1 MISFPRIPKRM
12 ILPSLLLGALIVIPF
27 AAPLI
32 TAEDP
37 IKMGVR
43 YRLAAPDLAHWL
55 GRDEFGRDRLARV
68 LYGGQVSLMVAFVAT
83 TIACIVG
90 TFFGLVGAY
99 FRGPS
104 EFVTTRLSD
113 IVLCFPPILLA
124 LLVVTLFGPGAGTL
138 VAVLSVLYF
147 PTFARIAFS
156 EALRVTSLDFVEASR
171 ALGTPSRRI
180 VLGTILPNIAGPL
193 SVQYSLTAAAAI
205 TIESGLSFLG
215 LGVVPPA
222 PSWGQMI
229 RGARQFMN
237 QDPLGIMIPCAALVL
252 TIYAINF
259 FCDRLRDT
267 LDPKGAAGSG
277 MDEVSVPLALADSPT
292 IRDPDVVA
300 VINNLRLETAR
311 FGAPVAVI
319 EEVSLTLRANQ
330 CTALVGESGSGK
342 SLSSLALM
350 GLLPGAIRQASG
362 TLQLRRKT
370 GDVVD
375 LGYLDARTLEQIRGN
390 DIAMIFQEPMTS
402 LNPIH
407 KISDQMI
414 EAILAHRPMP
424 KADARKHAIALLT
437 RVGMNDAERRIDSY
451 PDQMSGGM
459 RQRVMIAMALTC
471 EPRLLIADEPTT
483 ALDVTIQAE
492 IIELLHKLRQDQ
504 GSGLSLLFISHNL
517 GIVADIA
524 DRVAVMYSGQIVEEG
539 PAAQILRDPHH
550 PYTRALIES
559 MPSSHEEMH
568 STGGDRLPA
577 ISGTPP
583 LPSARPSGCA
593 FRDRC
598 PNAMSACAE
607 TRPALYPSPD
617 GERAVR
623 CLRAPE
629 APIGLLNPQTE
640 AA

>member
-1 MISFPRIPKRM
+1 MISLRSFPKRM
-12 ILPSLLLGALIVIPF
+12 ILPSLLLATLIIVPF

-32 TAEDP
+32 TADDP
-37 IKMGVR
+37 VKIAVR
-43 YRLAAPDLAHWL
+43 YRMAAPDLAHWL

-68 LYGGQVSLMVAFVAT
+68 LYGGQVSLTVAFVAT

-104 EFVTTRLSD
+104 EFITSRLSD

-124 LLVVTLFGPGAGTL
+124 LLVVTLFGPGVVTL

-147 PTFARIAFS
+147 PTFARITFA
-156 EALRVTSLDFVEASR
+156 EALRVASLDFVEASR

-229 RGARQFMN
+229 RGARQFMA

-267 LDPKGAAGSG
+267 LDPKGASGSS
-277 MDEVSVPLALADSPT
+277 MDEVSKPLALADAPA
-292 IRDPDVVA
+292 INDPE
-300 VINNLRLETAR
+300 VIAKISNLRLETAR
-311 FGAPVAVI
+311 FGTPAAVI
-319 EEVSLTLRANQ
+319 EDVSLTLRANQ

-362 TLQLRRKT
+362 TLQLRRKSNE
-370 GDVVD
+370 VVD
-375 LGYLDARTLEQIRGN
+375 LGFLDARTLEDIRGN

-402 LNPIH
+402 LNPVHTIG
-407 KISDQMI
+407 DQMV
-414 EAILAHRPMP
+414 EAILAHRPMS
-424 KADARKHAIALLT
+424 K
-437 RVGMNDAERRIDSY
+437 S
-451 PDQMSGGM
+451 
-459 RQRVMIAMALTC
+459 
-471 EPRLLIADEPTT
+471 
-483 ALDVTIQAE
+483 
-492 IIELLHKLRQDQ
+492 
-504 GSGLSLLFISHNL
+504 
-517 GIVADIA
+517 
-524 DRVAVMYSGQIVEEG
+524 
-539 PAAQILRDPHH
+539 AA
-550 PYTRALIES
+550 A
-559 MPSSHEEMH
+559 
-568 STGGDRLPA
+568 STP
-577 ISGTPP
+577 
-583 LPSARPSGCA
+583 
-593 FRDRC
+593 
-598 PNAMSACAE
+598 
-607 TRPALYPSPD
+607 
-617 GERAVR
+617 
-623 CLRAPE
+623 
-629 APIGLLNPQTE
+629 
-640 AA
+640 

>member
-1 MISFPRIPKRM
+1 MMSLSRFPKRM
-12 ILPSLLLGALIVIPF
+12 IVPSILLAALIIIPF

-37 IKMGVR
+37 IKIAVR
-43 YRLAAPDLAHWL
+43 YRMAAPDLAHWL

-68 LYGGQVSLMVAFVAT
+68 LYGGQVSLTVAFVAT
-83 TIACIVG
+83 TIACIIG
-90 TFFGLVGAY
+90 TFFGLIGAY

-104 EFVTTRLSD
+104 EFITSRLSD

-124 LLVVTLFGPGAGTL
+124 LLVVTLFGPGVVTL

-147 PTFARIAFS
+147 PTFARITFA

-180 VLGTILPNIAGPL
+180 VLRTILPNIAGPL

-229 RGARQFMN
+229 RGARQFMA

-277 MDEVSVPLALADSPT
+277 MDEVSKPLALAETPA

-300 VINNLRLETAR
+300 MISNLRLETAR
-311 FGAPVAVI
+311 FGKPAAVI
-319 EEVSLTLRANQ
+319 EDVSLTLRANQ

-350 GLLPGAIRQASG
+350 GLLPGAIRQAGG
-362 TLQLRRKT
+362 TLQLRRKSS
-370 GDVVD
+370 DVVD
-375 LGYLDARTLEQIRGN
+375 LGMMDARTLEDIRGN

-414 EAILAHRPMP
+414 EAILAHRQMS
-424 KADARKHAIALLT
+424 KADARALAVQLLR
-437 RVGMNDAERRIDSY
+437 RVGMNDAERRIDAY

-492 IIELLHKLRQDQ
+492 IIELLQSLRQDQ

-517 GIVADIA
+517 GVVADIA

-539 PAAQILRDPHH
+539 PASQILQDPHH

-559 MPSSHEEMH
+559 MPSSHETLH

-583 LPSARPSGCA
+583 LPSARPSGCT

-598 PNAMSACAE
+598 PIAISACAE
-607 TRPALYPSPD
+607 IRPALYPSAD

-629 APIGLLNPQTE
+629 APADVTNHQTE

>member
-1 MISFPRIPKRM
+1 MMSVRNFPKRM
-12 ILPSLLLGALIVIPF
+12 IVPSLLLAALIIIPF

-32 TAEDP
+32 TADDP
-37 IKMGVR
+37 VKIAVR
-43 YRLAAPDLAHWL
+43 YRLAAPDLEHWL

-68 LYGGQVSLMVAFVAT
+68 LYGGQVSLTVAFVAT
-83 TIACIVG
+83 TIACIIG
-90 TFFGLVGAY
+90 TCFGLVGAY

-104 EFVTTRLSD
+104 EFVTSRLSD

-124 LLVVTLFGPGAGTL
+124 LLVVTLFGPGSVTL

-147 PTFARIAFS
+147 PTFARITFS

-171 ALGTPSRRI
+171 ALGTPSHRI
-180 VLGTILPNIAGPL
+180 VLGTVLPNIAGPL

-267 LDPKGAAGSG
+267 LDPKGASGSG
-277 MDEVSVPLALADSPT
+277 MDEVSKPKSQADAPT
-292 IRDPDVVA
+292 IKDLDVVA
-300 VINNLRLETAR
+300 VINNLRLETAH
-311 FGAPVAVI
+311 FGTPAVI
-319 EEVSLTLRANQ
+319 EGVSLTLRANQ

-350 GLLPGAIRQASG
+350 GLLPGAIRQAGG
-362 TLQLRRKT
+362 TLQLRRKS
-370 GDVVD
+370 GEVVD
-375 LGYLDARTLEQIRGN
+375 LGFLDARTLEDIRGN

-414 EAILAHRPMP
+414 EAITAHRPMS
-424 KADARKHAIALLT
+424 KSDARAHAITLLK

-459 RQRVMIAMALTC
+459 RQRVMIGMALSC

-492 IIELLHKLRQDQ
+492 IIELLQTLRQDQ
-504 GSGLSLLFISHNL
+504 RNGLSLLFISHNL
-517 GIVADIA
+517 GVVADIA
-524 DRVAVMYSGQIVEEG
+524 DRVAVMYSGLIVEEG

-559 MPSSHEEMH
+559 MPSSHEELN
-568 STGGDRLPA
+568 SSRGDRLPA

-583 LPSARPSGCA
+583 LPSARPSGCT

-598 PNAMSACAE
+598 PIALPACADI
-607 TRPALYPSPD
+607 RPALYPSAD

-623 CLRAPE
+623 CVRAPE
-629 APIGLLNPQTE
+629 APAGVMNHQTE

>member
-1 MISFPRIPKRM
+1 M
-12 ILPSLLLGALIVIPF
+12 ILPSLLLAALIIIPF

-32 TAEDP
+32 TADDP
-37 IKMGVR
+37 IKIAVR
-43 YRLAAPDLAHWL
+43 YRLSAPDLEHWL

-68 LYGGQVSLMVAFVAT
+68 LYGGQVSLAVAFVAT

-90 TFFGLVGAY
+90 TLFGLIGAY

-104 EFVTTRLSD
+104 EFVTTRLAD

-124 LLVVTLFGPGAGTL
+124 LLVVTLFGPGAVTL
-138 VAVLSVLYF
+138 IAVLSVLYF

-156 EALRVTSLDFVEASR
+156 EALRVASLDFVEASR

-180 VLGTILPNIAGPL
+180 VLGTILPNIAGPI

-229 RGARQFMN
+229 RGARQFMS
-237 QDPLGIMIPCAALVL
+237 QDPIGIIIPCAALVL

-267 LDPKGAAGSG
+267 LDPKGASGGG
-277 MDEVSVPLALADSPT
+277 MDEVSRPLALADAPA

-300 VINNLRLETAR
+300 VIHNLRLETMR
-311 FGAPVAVI
+311 PSGPVAVI
-319 EEVSLTLRANQ
+319 EDVSLTLRANQ

-350 GLLPGAIRQASG
+350 GLLPGAIRQAAG

-370 GDVVD
+370 GEVVD
-375 LGYLDARTLEQIRGN
+375 LGYLDARTLEEIRGN

-414 EAILAHRPMP
+414 EAILAHRPMSV
-424 KADARKHAIALLT
+424 AEARSHAIQLLV
-437 RVGMNDAERRIDSY
+437 RVGMNDAEGRIDSY

-492 IIELLHKLRQDQ
+492 IIELLHRLRQDQ
-504 GSGLSLLFISHNL
+504 AGGLSLLFISHNL

-524 DRVAVMYSGQIVEEG
+524 DRVAVMYSGLVVEEG
-539 PAAQILRDPHH
+539 PADQILRDPHH
-550 PYTRALIES
+550 PYTRALMES
-559 MPSSHEEMH
+559 MPSSHEELH
-568 STGGDRLPA
+568 STRGDRLPA

-583 LPSARPSGCA
+583 LPGARPSGCA

-598 PNAMSACAE
+598 PIVLAACADI
-607 TRPALYPSPD
+607 RPALYGSAD

-629 APIGLLNPQTE
+629 APAGLLNRQTE
-640 AA
+640 SA

>member
-1 MISFPRIPKRM
+1 MMSAYNFPKRM
-12 ILPSLLLGALIVIPF
+12 FLPSVLLAALIIIPF

-37 IKMGVR
+37 IKIAVR
-43 YRLAAPDLAHWL
+43 YRLAAPDLQHWL

-68 LYGGQVSLMVAFVAT
+68 LYGGQVSLTVAFVAT
-83 TIACIVG
+83 TIACIIG
-90 TFFGLVGAY
+90 TFFGLIGAY

-104 EFVTTRLSD
+104 EFVTSRLSD

-147 PTFARIAFS
+147 PTFARITFS

-180 VLGTILPNIAGPL
+180 LLGTIMPNIAGPL

-267 LDPKGAAGSG
+267 LDPKGASGSG
-277 MDEVSVPLALADSPT
+277 MDEVSKPLALADAPA
-292 IRDPDVVA
+292 IKDPDVVA
-300 VINNLRLETAR
+300 AITKLRLETAR
-311 FGAPVAVI
+311 FGMPAAVI
-319 EEVSLTLRANQ
+319 EDVSLTLRANQ

-370 GDVVD
+370 GEVVD
-375 LGYLDARTLEQIRGN
+375 LGFLDARTLEDIRGN

-414 EAILAHRPMP
+414 EAIQAHRPMS
-424 KADARKHAIALLT
+424 KSDARSHAIQLLK

-459 RQRVMIAMALTC
+459 RQRVMIGMALTC

-492 IIELLHKLRQDQ
+492 IIELLQTLRQDQ
-504 GSGLSLLFISHNL
+504 GLSLLFISHNL
-517 GIVADIA
+517 GVVADIA

-539 PAAQILRDPHH
+539 PADQILGDPHH

-559 MPSSHEEMH
+559 MPSSHEGLH

-583 LPSARPSGCA
+583 LPSARPSGCT

-598 PNAMSACAE
+598 PIAMPACAE
-607 TRPALYPSPD
+607 IRPALYPSAD
-617 GERAVR
+617 GARAVR

-629 APIGLLNPQTE
+629 APAGLMKRQTE

>member
-1 MISFPRIPKRM
+1 MMSVRNFPKRM
-12 ILPSLLLGALIVIPF
+12 ILPSLFLAALIIIPF

-32 TAEDP
+32 TADDP
-37 IKMGVR
+37 VKIAVR
-43 YRLAAPDLAHWL
+43 YRLAAPDLEHWL

-68 LYGGQVSLMVAFVAT
+68 LYGGQVSLTVAFVAT
-83 TIACIVG
+83 TIACIIG
-90 TFFGLVGAY
+90 TLFGLVGAY

-104 EFVTTRLSD
+104 EFVTSRLSD

-124 LLVVTLFGPGAGTL
+124 LLVVTLFGPGSVTL

-147 PTFARIAFS
+147 PTFARITFS

-171 ALGTPSRRI
+171 ALGTPSYRI
-180 VLGTILPNIAGPL
+180 VLGTVLPNIAGPL

-267 LDPKGAAGSG
+267 LDPKGASSSS
-277 MDEVSVPLALADSPT
+277 MDEVSKPKSRADAPT
-292 IRDPDVVA
+292 IKDPDVVA
-300 VINNLRLETAR
+300 VINNLRLETAH
-311 FGAPVAVI
+311 FGTPAVI
-319 EEVSLTLRANQ
+319 EDVSLTLRANQ

-350 GLLPGAIRQASG
+350 GLLPGAIRQVGG
-362 TLQLRRKT
+362 TLQLRRKS
-370 GDVVD
+370 DEVVD
-375 LGYLDARTLEQIRGN
+375 LGFLDARTLEDIRGN

-414 EAILAHRPMP
+414 EAITAHRPMS
-424 KADARKHAIALLT
+424 KSDARAHAIALLK

-459 RQRVMIAMALTC
+459 RQRVMIGMALSC

-492 IIELLHKLRQDQ
+492 IIELLQTLRQNQ
-504 GSGLSLLFISHNL
+504 GNGLSLLFISHNL
-517 GIVADIA
+517 GVVADIA
-524 DRVAVMYSGQIVEEG
+524 DRVAVMYSGLIVEEG

-559 MPSSHEEMH
+559 MPSSHEELN
-568 STGGDRLPA
+568 SARGDRLPA

-583 LPSARPSGCA
+583 LPSARPSGCT

-598 PNAMSACAE
+598 PIALPACADI
-607 TRPALYPSPD
+607 RPALYPSAD

-629 APIGLLNPQTE
+629 APAGVMNHQTE

>member
-1 MISFPRIPKRM
+1 MMSVRNFPKRM
-12 ILPSLLLGALIVIPF
+12 ILPSLFLAALIIIPF

-32 TAEDP
+32 TADDP
-37 IKMGVR
+37 VKIAVR
-43 YRLAAPDLAHWL
+43 YRLAAPDLEHWL

-68 LYGGQVSLMVAFVAT
+68 LYGGQVSLTVAFVAT
-83 TIACIVG
+83 TIACIIG

-104 EFVTTRLSD
+104 EFVTSRLSD

-124 LLVVTLFGPGAGTL
+124 LLVVTLFGPGSVTL

-147 PTFARIAFS
+147 PTFARITFS

-171 ALGTPSRRI
+171 ALGTPSYRI
-180 VLGTILPNIAGPL
+180 VLGTVLPNIAGPL

-267 LDPKGAAGSG
+267 LDPKGASSSS
-277 MDEVSVPLALADSPT
+277 MDEVSKPKSQADAPT
-292 IRDPDVVA
+292 IKDLDVVA
-300 VINNLRLETAR
+300 VINNLRLETAH
-311 FGAPVAVI
+311 FGTPAVI
-319 EEVSLTLRANQ
+319 EDVSLTLRANQ

-350 GLLPGAIRQASG
+350 GLLPGAIRQVGG
-362 TLQLRRKT
+362 TLQLRRKS
-370 GDVVD
+370 DEVVD
-375 LGYLDARTLEQIRGN
+375 LGFLDARTLEDIRGN

-414 EAILAHRPMP
+414 EAITAHRPMS
-424 KADARKHAIALLT
+424 KSDARAAAIALLK

-459 RQRVMIAMALTC
+459 RQRVMIGMALSC

-492 IIELLHKLRQDQ
+492 IIELLQTLRQDQ
-504 GSGLSLLFISHNL
+504 GNGLSLLFISHNL
-517 GIVADIA
+517 GVVADIA
-524 DRVAVMYSGQIVEEG
+524 DRVAVMYSGLIVEEG

-559 MPSSHEEMH
+559 MPSSHEELN
-568 STGGDRLPA
+568 SARGDRLPA

-583 LPSARPSGCA
+583 LPSARPSGCT

-598 PNAMSACAE
+598 PIAVPACADI
-607 TRPALYPSPD
+607 RPALYPSAD

-629 APIGLLNPQTE
+629 APVGVMNHQTE